1 MRGYSGAFMII
12 KSNNR
17 ACFSIVGSIAELSI
31 INHNIHSMLTMHTII
46 LQPAVYTLGMFMEE
60 RKIAL

>member
-1 MRGYSGAFMII
+1 MII
-12 KSNNR
+12 KSDNR

-31 INHNIHSMLTMHTII
+31 INHSIHSMLTMHTII

>member
-1 MRGYSGAFMII
+1 MFGAFMII
-12 KSNNR
+12 KSDNR

-31 INHNIHSMLTMHTII
+31 INHSIHSMLTMHTII
-46 LQPAVYTLGMFMEE
+46 LRESVDYFGMFMEE

>member
-1 MRGYSGAFMII
+1 MVFGVFIVI
-12 KSNNR
+12 KSENH
-17 ACFSIVGSIAELSI
+17 ACFLIVGSIVDLFI
-31 INHNIHSMLTMHTII
+31 INHRIHSMLTMHTII

>member
-1 MRGYSGAFMII
+1 MLMVI
-12 KSNNR
+12 KSENR
-17 ACFSIVGSIAELSI
+17 ACFLIVDSIADLFI
-31 INHNIHSMLTMHTII
+31 INYSIHSMLTMHTII

>member
-1 MRGYSGAFMII
+1 MVFGVFIVI
-12 KSNNR
+12 KSENR
-17 ACFSIVGSIAELSI
+17 ACFLIVGSIADLFI
-31 INHNIHSMLTMHTII
+31 INHSIHNMLTMHTII

>member
-1 MRGYSGAFMII
+1 MFIVI
-12 KSNNR
+12 KSENR
-17 ACFSIVGSIAELSI
+17 ACFLIVGSIVDLFI
-31 INHNIHSMLTMHTII
+31 INCSIHSMLTMHTII